1 MIRLVSVEPSI
12 DEALGEL
19 RLRRVGAIAAFI
31 GIVRGETEGR
41 AIEALEVEAYEEMAL
56 RELERIRGE
65 ALERFGVEEAVVLHR
80 VGRLKVGEIILVIL
94 VASAHRDEAF
104 KACRYILEELKRRA
118 PLWKR
123 EITPE
128 GAIWVEGERA

>member
-1 MIRLVSVEPSI
+1 M
-12 DEALGEL
+12 
-19 RLRRVGAIAAFI
+19 
-31 GIVRGETEGR
+31 RGETEGR

-56 RELERIRGE
+56 RELERIRAE
-65 ALERFGVEEAVVLHR
+65 ALERFGVEEAVILHR

-128 GAIWVEGERA
+128 GAIWVEGEKP

>member
-1 MIRLVSVEPSI
+1 MIRLISVEPSI
-12 DEALGEL
+12 DDALREL
-19 RLRRVGAIAAFI
+19 RPRRVGAIAAFI

-56 RELERIRGE
+56 RELERIRAE
-65 ALERFGVEEAVVLHR
+65 ALERFGVEEAVILHR

-118 PLWKR
+118 PLWKK

-128 GAIWVEGERA
+128 GAIWVEGEKT